1 MIKLKTIKI
10 MTRRQRKQIKNQ
22 NKKEQIE
29 INIITIEK
37 KIINLI

>member
-10 MTRRQRKQIKNQ
+10 MTKKQRKKIKNQ
-22 NKKEQIE
+22 NKKDQIE